1 MLTTPKGQVLVNSHF
16 ITQSVQGTGK
26 KLKKATVR
34 PQIPINKLLVLAS
47 VVSNNR
53 DRLEEAK
60 RIQKQQWKAQ
70 SQQRPWLPPMVRAR
84 LENLDLS
91 HCPAGM
97 DQC

>member
-1 MLTTPKGQVLVNSHF
+1 MILIKKNIPILMLTTPKGQVLVNSHF
-16 ITQSVQGTGK
+16 ITQSVQATGK

-60 RIQKQQWKAQ
+60 RIQKQQ
-70 SQQRPWLPPMVRAR
+70 
-84 LENLDLS
+84 
-91 HCPAGM
+91 
-97 DQC
+97 